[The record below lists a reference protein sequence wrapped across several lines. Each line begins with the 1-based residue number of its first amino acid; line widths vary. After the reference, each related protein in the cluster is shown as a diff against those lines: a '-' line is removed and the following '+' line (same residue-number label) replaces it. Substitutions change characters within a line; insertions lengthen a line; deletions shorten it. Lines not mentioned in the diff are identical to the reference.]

1 MEKEVPRGA
10 ARRKSVGPPARF
22 FLDRSTGGVT
32 LFSARKD
39 IGVRASPLSRFDPML
54 SLSAL
59 FSRDFSDAALRAL
72 LGLQGGIPRAHLD
85 RALFEPACEFLLRP
99 GKCFR
104 ARLVEIGWSLVEERE
119 PVPVELPLLV
129 EVLHAASLIVDDI
142 QDDSTHRRQGFA
154 LHRQLGTPIALNAG
168 NWLYFWPFEIVTSLG
183 LAPERELD
191 VRQRMTR
198 ALYLGHFGQALDLG
212 APLSQLDREE
222 IPQLVQAIA
231 ALKTGRLMQLA
242 ASIGPAA
249 AGAPEKRIEALE
261 RFGLALGVGL
271 QMLDDLGNVHGDRD
285 PTKRHEDLRLGRPT
299 WVWAWLAETL
309 EPDDFRALQLRARR
323 VEDGSEPPDGLARR
337 LAGLLGSDERE
348 AVHAHLENAFD
359 ALSAEL
365 GDEAKLTAL
374 RDEIA
379 RLESSYV

>member
-261 RFGLALGVGL
+261 RFGLALGVG
-271 QMLDDLGNVHGDRD
+271 
-285 PTKRHEDLRLGRPT
+285 EDLRLGRPT

-365 GDEAKLTAL
+365 GNAAKLTAL